1 MEKNFIDQGQ
11 QFAIVVEATEMQNI
25 RAYHLQYWEGRRY
38 NADGSEAMD
47 GQDEADPDD
56 SDLSKRL
63 ASNVVSTRIYASV
76 VALKS
81 KSVTGVA
88 GDSNSNVVVQCREVA
103 DDPIHPVTG
112 DRFST
117 MIGRAL
123 LNEDIRAT
131 QVELMDPE
139 FKLGHGDSNNDG
151 PIDCSFFS
159 LSTNALGLFSSRDLE
174 VDS

>member
-1 MEKNFIDQGQ
+1 
-11 QFAIVVEATEMQNI
+11 MQDI
-25 RAYHLQYWEGRRY
+25 RAYHLRYWEGRRY

-63 ASNVVSTRIYASV
+63 ASNVVSTRIFASV

-88 GDSNSNVVVQCREVA
+88 GDRNSNVVQCREFA

-112 DRFST
+112 DHFST

-139 FKLGHGDSNNDG
+139 FKLGDGDSNNDG
-151 PIDCSFFS
+151 PSFFS
-159 LSTNALGLFSSRDLE
+159 LSTNALGLFSSGDLE